1 MTAFGHFGRICA
13 KSLMVVTFAASLASC
28 QLAKNQLQ
36 YDRTA
41 AADRQ
46 LFRDTLA
53 PIPTV
58 PSTQPAPDFQAVIS
72 TPDDLKLPT
81 PLVTVSVNQTVSLRD
96 LMYQLAQQA
105 DVDIEMD
112 PQIHGS
118 LIFTAKDRPFDQVV
132 DRICD
137 MAGLRYKFKDGVL
150 RIELDR
156 PYLQDYSVDFLNL
169 DRKASTTLTTT
180 STSSSATLN
189 NDSKPDTWKDFND
202 GLEQVLTASDT
213 YSSLATMEDPV
224 AQVVNPLPQ
233 PVAQT
238 DPNAPPA
245 PPPLPGSPQVAPI
258 PAATAP
264 QINIT
269 TPAASPVIP
278 SPPATFS
285 VSKQSGIV
293 SVFASER
300 QQKIVAK
307 YIADFRKRVTTQ
319 VLIEAKVLQVDLT
332 DEFATG
338 VNWSDLNLTGLLKV
352 SQSFPM
358 PAFSPSAS
366 GGFGLTFKPGS
377 DFQTAIQAISRFGTV
392 RALSSP
398 RVTVMNNQAAVVNM
412 TKDNK
417 YLDFDFTV
425 TPATSTTA
433 ATFALDSSEKNSP
446 EGVVMTV
453 VPSANVDTGEIT
465 MAVRPTILR
474 VTRFIT
480 DPTISLDLA
489 LNNIDP
495 STVDVPNNLIP
506 QVDVQEI
513 DSMLRMQSGQM
524 MALGGLMQD
533 TSTVEEQGVPV
544 LGDVPYIGTLFR
556 NHGDKAVKSE
566 LVIFIRAS
574 VVGSAGDTVDSAD
587 RKVYHTFGDD
597 RHPGPM

>member
-1 MTAFGHFGRICA
+1 
-13 KSLMVVTFAASLASC
+13 MVVTFAAALASC

-41 AADRQ
+41 AGDRQ
-46 LFRDTLA
+46 MYRDVMA
-53 PIPTV
+53 PVPT
-58 PSTQPAPDFQAVIS
+58 PAMPTATPDFQSVVS
-72 TPDDLKLPT
+72 TPEDLKLPT

-137 MAGLRYKFKDGVL
+137 MAGLRYNYKNNVL
-150 RIELDR
+150 RVELDR
-156 PYLQDYSVDFLNL
+156 PFMKTYNVEFLNFE
-169 DRKASTTLTTT
+169 RKGSSSVTTT
-180 STSSSATLN
+180 STSSSSGVTNSTA
-189 NDSKPDTWKDFND
+189 PDGWKDLND
-202 GLEQVLTASDT
+202 GIEQILTASDT
-213 YSSLATMEDPV
+213 YASLATMADPV
-224 AQVVNPLPQ
+224 AQVANPLPQ
-233 PVAQT
+233 PTVSA
-238 DPNAPPA
+238 DPNVPPP
-245 PPPLPGSPQVAPI
+245 PPPLPGSPQLAPI
-258 PAATAP
+258 PASQAP
-264 QINIT
+264 QLTIT
-269 TPAASPVIP
+269 TPAGEPLVP

-285 VSKQSGIV
+285 ISKQTGLI
-293 SVFASER
+293 SVFASQR
-300 QQKIVAK
+300 QHKLVDRFIQE
-307 YIADFRKRVTTQ
+307 FRKRATTQ

-338 VNWSDLNLTGLLKV
+338 VNWSTLNLTGLLKV
-352 SQSFPM
+352 TQSFPL
-358 PAFSPSAS
+358 PAFTPAAS
-366 GGFGLTFKPGS
+366 GNFGLTFEPGS
-377 DFQTAIQAISRFGTV
+377 DFSTAIQAISRFGTV

-398 RVTVMNNQAAVVNM
+398 RVTVLNNQSAIVNV

-433 ATFALDSSEKNSP
+433 ATFALDSNEKNSP
-446 EGVVMTV
+446 EGIVLTV
-453 VPSANVDTGEIT
+453 IPNANPDTGEIM
-465 MAVRPTILR
+465 MAVRPTVLR

-495 STVDVPNNLIP
+495 STVSVPNNLIP

-513 DSMLRMQSGQM
+513 DSVLRIQSGQM

-533 TSTVEEQGVPV
+533 SNTVQEEGVPV

-556 NHGDKAVKSE
+556 NHSDKAVKSE
-566 LVIFIRAS
+566 LVIFLRAS
-574 VVGSAGDTVDSAD
+574 VVGGDNVDQFEKKLYQTV
-587 RKVYHTFGDD
+587 GED
-597 RHPGPM
+597 RHPGPL